1 MAPNRVRTLDL
12 IDQKNTSA
20 RTHIRGS
27 NLSRDSAAGLIDSR
41 LPAPNFFI
49 VGAAKAGT
57 TSLHAYL
64 SQHPEVFMSALK
76 EPHYFSFPDVK
87 PEFDNFMP
95 AIRDS
100 HAYQELFTGSE
111 GYKAVGEAS
120 PSYLCDAG
128 AAMRIRSTIPDA
140 KIIISLR
147 NPVERAYSHYLM
159 EHHAGRETLL
169 FDKALEADQSRSQKG
184 WGVSFQYVELG
195 LYADQVERYLNAF
208 GRTKVLVILFEDL
221 IRNTTLVMQG
231 VARFLGI
238 DPMGYPESTF
248 DAVHFPF
255 EASRGVF
262 ARTLLRSRPVRVWA
276 KRWIPQK
283 LRRAVRDRL
292 VYRKSPK
299 PIMEHE
305 IRRTLAHRFAP
316 DLQRLEQLLE
326 RDLDAIREDG

>member
-1 MAPNRVRTLDL
+1 MSAPT
-12 IDQKNTSA
+12 NT
-20 RTHIRGS
+20 RRS
-27 NLSRDSAAGLIDSR
+27 NLLEEPGAGLIDPR

-64 SQHPEVFMSALK
+64 SQHPEVFMSTLK
-76 EPHYFSFPDVK
+76 EPHYFSIFEVR
-87 PEFDNFMP
+87 PELDNFMTV
-95 AIRDS
+95 IRDS
-100 HAYQELFTGSE
+100 HAYQELFLGSE

-128 AAMRIRSTIPDA
+128 AAMRIRSVIPDA

-147 NPVERAYSHYLM
+147 NPVQRAYSHYLM
-159 EHHAGRETLL
+159 EHHAGRETLQ
-169 FDKALEADQSRSQKG
+169 FDKALEADQSRGQKG

-221 IRNTTLVMQG
+221 IRNTTLVMQD
-231 VARFLGI
+231 VAHFLGI
-238 DPMGYPESTF
+238 DPSAYPKSAF

-255 EASRGVF
+255 AASRGVF
-262 ARTLLRSRPVRVWA
+262 ARTVLRSRPIRVWT

-283 LRRAVRDRL
+283 LRRAVRDHL
-292 VYRKSPK
+292 LYHKSPK
-299 PIMEHE
+299 PKLEHE
-305 IRRTLAHRFAP
+305 IRRTLAQRFAP
-316 DLQRLEQLLE
+316 DLRRLEQLLE
-326 RDLDAIREDG
+326 RDLGAIREDG